1 MDKSAIRK
9 FAQKARTTLID
20 RVKAAAYYWDITEG
34 ADPDALSAHDAPLSD
49 TEKAQRRDILRR
61 VDERGW
67 DALMEEAAWTWFNRF
82 IALRFMEA
90 NGCLPSM
97 VRLFTDE
104 TGAFRPKI
112 LDEALDLDDKAFDKD
127 RIGEYKRRSDDEGL
141 YRYLLLAECRSLAPI
156 FPGLFEKEGDWTE
169 LLFPTPLLRTG
180 SVLESMVT
188 AIPEE
193 DWKDAVQILGWLYQ
207 YYNSEKKDEV
217 FAALKKNKKIG
228 KEDIP
233 AATQLFTPDWIVRYM
248 TENSLGRLW
257 LSGHPEDRE
266 RFLPTA
272 EEQAAYLAGGASEG
286 TSRESEEK
294 QRKWHYYLDAAPQ
307 DEAAEAALADIR
319 RQAARLAPEDI
330 RVIDP
335 CCGSGHILA
344 YAFDLL
350 MDIYTARS
358 WRPRDAAASIVA
370 HNLYGLDID
379 LRAAQL
385 AYFSV
390 MMKWVRYDRRIL
402 ARLKDEAERCKR
414 EDIPC
419 EEKLPRPRVRA
430 IRESNH
436 ISDAFVSAFCGG
448 DEMLRQDVQRLREEM
463 KDART
468 YGSLLTVGPHHW
480 DRLYARMDAAEEE
493 TLDLKRQIETRF
505 RSFVDAAH
513 MLSQTYDVVITNP
526 PYMGSANMCVELSN
540 YVKKNFADYKYD
552 LFSAFISR
560 CSAMAMQDGYLG
572 FLTPYVWMFI
582 TSYEK
587 LREFLVH
594 EKTIETLIQFEY
606 SAFEEATVPICTFAF
621 CNRHIDKKSGYLRL
635 TEYRGGMEIQRQK
648 ALEAIQT
655 HNPKLYFEVNAV
667 DFQKI
672 PGMPIAYWISP
683 RLVQLFDEEN
693 IGKHFDVKAGICTGK
708 NEDFVFYWYELDFSK
723 SKLATDNYLYTPH
736 NKGGS
741 YRKWYGNRDY
751 FLKYNRSAIKE
762 MEQNAGF
769 RHDGVEY
776 YFRPHIGWS
785 KITSSKSS
793 FRYYDE
799 KFTFDSA
806 GLGLFSKSKDDDK
819 TLRSYMV
826 GLSLL
831 QYAEPDSSCMKTTL
845 AFLNSKIVEKLI
857 SILNPTLNVTPMVVR
872 IIPWSQ
878 LDLNY
883 LVSACIDISK
893 GDWDSFE
900 TSWDFQKH
908 PMIGYS
914 TVEEG
919 YEAWKATSIDRFEG
933 LKRHEESINKAFI
946 KYYGLEGELAPDV
959 AEKDVTVARIFDSK
973 EDIPEA
979 MKGSAYALT
988 KEDAVKSLLSY
999 AVGCLFGRYSLDAP
1013 GLVYAGGAWDDE
1025 KYGRV
1030 TPAAD
1035 GLIPVLDEDYRAD
1048 DLMGRFLAWLDEAYG
1063 PAHREENLRFLAAAL
1078 GGKGSPRDVLR
1089 RYFFED
1095 FFADH
1100 CRTYRKRPIYWLF
1113 DSGKKGGFRALLYIH
1128 RYGLD
1133 TAARLRTGYVHPMQQ
1148 QYRAAMEALDRRLT
1162 GDIPAGERAKLGK
1175 RLASLRAKDEEAR
1188 SFEERLHHLADQMI
1202 SLDLDDGVKANYARL
1217 EDVLAKVK

>member
-156 FPGLFEKEGDWTE
+156 FPGLFEKEGGWTE

-294 QRKWHYYLDAAPQ
+294 QRKWHYYLDDAPQ

-402 ARLKDEAERCKR
+402 ARLKDEAERCKW
-414 EDIPC
+414 EDIPR
-419 EEKLPRPRVRA
+419 EEKLPRPHVRA
-430 IRESNH
+430 VRESNN
-436 ISDAFVSAFCGG
+436 ILLSFVDDVCGD
-448 DEMLRQDVQRLREEM
+448 DESLRQDVQRLIDEM

-468 YGSLLTVGPHHW
+468 YGSLLTVGPHDW

-493 TLDLKRQIETRF
+493 TLGLKRQIETSF
-505 RSFVDAAH
+505 RPFVEAAQ
-513 MLSQTYDVVITNP
+513 MLSQTYNVVVTNP
-526 PYMGSANMCVELSN
+526 PYMGNGNMCTELSAFVKKFYEIGKADLYAVFILRCLN
-540 YVKKNFADYKYD
+540 YVKTN
-552 LFSAFISR
+552 
-560 CSAMAMQDGYLG
+560 G
-572 FLTPYVWMFI
+572 FLSMMTSYTWMFL
-582 TSYEK
+582 SGYQE
-587 LREFLVH
+587 LRSKILF
-594 EKTIETLIQFEY
+594 KNTIHSLIQPEY
-606 SAFEEATVPICTFAF
+606 HSFFEEAYVPICTFTLQ
-621 CNRHIDKKSGYLRL
+621 KKYVDIVGNFIRL
-635 TEYRGGMEIQRQK
+635 ESFYGANIQEIK
-648 ALEAIQT
+648 TLEALK
-655 HNPKLYFEVNAV
+655 NPGCEYFYRFNTK
-667 DFQKI
+667 FLKKI
-672 PGMPIAYWISP
+672 PGCPLAYWSSSS
-683 RLVQLFDEEN
+683 LLNAFSKGQSLEN
-693 IGKHFDVKAGICTGK
+693 IAHPRKGLATTDNNRFLRM
-708 NEDFVFYWYELDFSK
+708 WYEVTFSK
-723 SKLATDNYLYTPH
+723 VGIGCKDKEKGIESHKKWFPLNKGGEYRRWYGNKTYLVNWENNGEELKQAIIDKY
-736 NKGGS
+736 KGGS
-741 YRKWYGNRDY
+741 YTKEI
-751 FLKYNRSAIKE
+751 RSENK
-762 MEQNAGF
+762 
-769 RHDGVEY
+769 
-776 YFRPHIGWS
+776 YFRDCITWS
-785 KITSSKSS
+785 ALTAGLPS
-793 FRYYDE
+793 FRYSDYGAL
-799 KFTFDSA
+799 FDSA
-806 GLGLFSKSKDDDK
+806 GSSMFPETNSFYILGLLNTK
-819 TLRSYMV
+819 LV
-826 GLSLL
+826 NNIL
-831 QYAEPDSSCMKTTL
+831 Q
-845 AFLNSKIVEKLI
+845 II
-857 SILNPTLNVTPMVVR
+857 NPTLNYGAGS
-872 IIPWSQ
+872 IANIPILSTDDATREHVEKLAWENIS
-878 LDLNY
+878 
-883 LVSACIDISK
+883 ISK
-893 GDWDSFE
+893 EDWDSFE
-900 TSWDFQKH
+900 TSWDFQRH
-908 PMIGYS
+908 PMTGGFE
-914 TVEEG
+914 TVEAG
-919 YEAWKATSIDRFEG
+919 YRAWQAACEARFNRLRANEEALNRIFISI
-933 LKRHEESINKAFI
+933 
-946 KYYGLEGELAPDV
+946 YGLEGELAPDV

-999 AVGCLFGRYSLDAP
+999 AVGCLFGRYSIDAP
-1013 GLVYAGGAWDDE
+1013 GLVYAGGDWDE
-1025 KYGRV
+1025 GKYGRV
-1030 TPAAD
+1030 APAAD

-1048 DLMGRFLAWLDEAYG
+1048 DLMGRFLAWLDGAYG

-1128 RYGLD
+1128 RYGPD

-1148 QYRAAMEALDRRLT
+1148 QYRAAMEALDRRLA
-1162 GDIPAGERAKLGK
+1162 GDVPAGERAKLGK

-1202 SLDLDDGVKANYARL
+1202 PLDLDDGVKANYARL

>member
-9 FAQKARTTLID
+9 FAQQARTTLID

-112 LDEALDLDDKAFDKD
+112 LDEALDLDDKTFDKD

-294 QRKWHYYLDAAPQ
+294 QRKWHYYLDDAPQ
-307 DEAAEAALADIR
+307 DEAAEAVLADIR

-430 IRESNH
+430 VRESNH
-436 ISDAFVSAFCGG
+436 ISDAFVSAFCGR
-448 DEMLRQDVQRLREEM
+448 DEMLRQDMRRLREEM

-468 YGSLLTVGPHHW
+468 YGSLLTVEPHDW

-493 TLDLKRQIETRF
+493 TLGMKQQIETSF
-505 RSFVDAAH
+505 RPFVEAAQ
-513 MLSQTYDVVITNP
+513 MLAQTYDVVITNP
-526 PYMGSANMCVELSN
+526 PYMRNRNMNDVLST
-540 YVKKNFADYKYD
+540 YVKSSYIDSKSD
-552 LFSAFISR
+552 LFACFMER
-560 CSAMAMQDGYLG
+560 CLS
-572 FLTPYVWMFI
+572 LTKSNCYTGMITQHSWMFLS
-582 TSYEK
+582 SYET
-587 LREFLVH
+587 LRNKIGGNTIVNMAHLGAKAFDDIAGEIVQTTTFIWLKKYINDYIGTYCRLLEPLTQQGKAYLFL
-594 EKTIETLIQFEY
+594 
-606 SAFEEATVPICTFAF
+606 
-621 CNRHIDKKSGYLRL
+621 
-635 TEYRGGMEIQRQK
+635 
-648 ALEAIQT
+648 
-655 HNPKLYFEVNAV
+655 
-667 DFQKI
+667 
-672 PGMPIAYWISP
+672 
-683 RLVQLFDEEN
+683 
-693 IGKHFDVKAGICTGK
+693 TGK
-708 NEDFVFYWYELDFSK
+708 NRYIAKQDSFSMIPGEPVAYWLSINFRKIFENKSLSQFVIPK
-723 SKLATDNYLYTPH
+723 QGLATGNNDLFVRFWPEVNVHNIFFSAQSLDEAKNSHCKWFPY
-736 NKGGS
+736 NKGGEF
-741 YRKWYGNRDY
+741 RKWYGNEDY
-751 FLKYNRSAIKE
+751 IVNWENDGELIQNYKDNKGKLRSRP
-762 MEQNAGF
+762 QNKA
-769 RHDGVEY
+769 Y
-776 YFRPHIGWS
+776 YFRESISWS
-785 KITSSKSS
+785 LISSNTIA
-793 FRYYDE
+793 FRYKPVGRIFDVSGMSCFE
-799 KFTFDSA
+799 KD
-806 GLGLFSKSKDDDK
+806 GEKKYLPYLLGLCNSIVVKKILQVLAPTINYQVGDIANIPVLFSDDITQK
-819 TLRSYMV
+819 NIEILVR
-826 GLSLL
+826 G
-831 QYAEPDSSCMKTTL
+831 
-845 AFLNSKIVEKLI
+845 NI
-857 SILNPTLNVTPMVVR
+857 SI
-872 IIPWSQ
+872 
-878 LDLNY
+878 
-883 LVSACIDISK
+883 SK
-893 GDWDSFE
+893 EDWDSFE
-900 TSWDFQKH
+900 TSWDFQRH
-908 PMIGYS
+908 PMTGGFD
-914 TVEEG
+914 TVEAGYRAWQAACEG
-919 YEAWKATSIDRFEG
+919 RFNRLRENEEELNRIFISI
-933 LKRHEESINKAFI
+933 
-946 KYYGLEGELAPDV
+946 YGLEGELAPDV

-973 EDIPEA
+973 EEIPEA

-1013 GLVYAGGAWDDE
+1013 GLAYAGGDWDE
-1025 KYGRV
+1025 GKYRSV

-1035 GLIPVLDEDYRAD
+1035 GILPVLDEDYRAD
-1048 DLMGRFLAWLDEAYG
+1048 DLMGRFLAWLDGAYG

-1078 GGKGSPRDVLR
+1078 GGKGSPREVLR

-1113 DSGKKGGFRALLYIH
+1113 DSGKKGGFRALMYLH
-1128 RYGLD
+1128 RYHPN
-1133 TAARLRTGYVHPMQQ
+1133 TAARLRTAYVHPLQQ
-1148 QYRAAMEALDRRLT
+1148 QYRAAMEALDRQLA
-1162 GDIPAGERAKLGK
+1162 GDVPAGERVRLTK
-1175 RLASLRAKDEEAR
+1175 RLAALHARDEEAR

-1202 SLDLDDGVKANYARL
+1202 PLDLDDGVKANYARL
-1217 EDVLAKVK
+1217 EGVLAKVK

>member
-112 LDEALDLDDKAFDKD
+112 LDEALDLDDKTFDKD
-127 RIGEYKRRSDDEGL
+127 CIGEYKRRSDDEGL
-141 YRYLLLAECRSLAPI
+141 YRYLFLAECRSLAPI

-188 AIPEE
+188 AIPED

-257 LSGHPEDRE
+257 LSGHPEDRA
-266 RFLPTA
+266 RFLPTE

-286 TSRESEEK
+286 ASRESDDKEG
-294 QRKWHYYLDAAPQ
+294 KWHYYLDDAPQ

-402 ARLKDEAERCKR
+402 ARLKDEAERCKW

-430 IRESNH
+430 VRESNH
-436 ISDAFVSAFCGG
+436 IFDAFVSAFCGG
-448 DEMLRQDVQRLREEM
+448 DEMLRQDMQRLSEEM

-468 YGSLLTVGPHHW
+468 YGSLLTVGPHDW

-493 TLDLKRQIETRF
+493 TLGLKRQIETSF
-505 RSFVDAAH
+505 RPFVEAAQ

-526 PYMGSANMCVELSN
+526 PYMGSNNMETALSNYLKKNFKDSKSDFSTAFMERALSMCKQAGYMTMINIPAWMFLTSYKKLREKIIKNYTFINMVHPGRGIFGSDFGTTSFVLCTAQISNYKGVYRRLFDQQGEVETVLVREQQFFSSRGTYLVNQNNFWQIPGVPIAYWASEKVIEDFKKPSLADYGVTKQGLATGNNNAFLRFWNEIDFNKIGFHCESREDAQKSKKKWFPCNKGGEFRRWYGNYDYVVNWENDGFLIQNYKDEQGKLFSRPQNMSYYFLEGLTWSSLSSYKLAMRYSPSGHIFETKGSMCFLDNLQLLYYVLGLMNSNVVDNLLRILSPTVDYHEGPVSRVPVIVDSSYFTHVTEMAKECVELS
-540 YVKKNFADYKYD
+540 
-552 LFSAFISR
+552 
-560 CSAMAMQDGYLG
+560 
-572 FLTPYVWMFI
+572 
-582 TSYEK
+582 
-587 LREFLVH
+587 
-594 EKTIETLIQFEY
+594 
-606 SAFEEATVPICTFAF
+606 
-621 CNRHIDKKSGYLRL
+621 
-635 TEYRGGMEIQRQK
+635 
-648 ALEAIQT
+648 
-655 HNPKLYFEVNAV
+655 
-667 DFQKI
+667 
-672 PGMPIAYWISP
+672 
-683 RLVQLFDEEN
+683 
-693 IGKHFDVKAGICTGK
+693 
-708 NEDFVFYWYELDFSK
+708 
-723 SKLATDNYLYTPH
+723 
-736 NKGGS
+736 
-741 YRKWYGNRDY
+741 
-751 FLKYNRSAIKE
+751 KE
-762 MEQNAGF
+762 
-769 RHDGVEY
+769 
-776 YFRPHIGWS
+776 
-785 KITSSKSS
+785 
-793 FRYYDE
+793 
-799 KFTFDSA
+799 
-806 GLGLFSKSKDDDK
+806 
-819 TLRSYMV
+819 
-826 GLSLL
+826 
-831 QYAEPDSSCMKTTL
+831 
-845 AFLNSKIVEKLI
+845 
-857 SILNPTLNVTPMVVR
+857 
-872 IIPWSQ
+872 
-878 LDLNY
+878 
-883 LVSACIDISK
+883 
-893 GDWDSFE
+893 DWDSFE
-900 TSWDFQKH
+900 TSWDFQRH
-908 PMIGYS
+908 PMTGGFD
-914 TVEEG
+914 TVEAG
-919 YEAWKATSIDRFEG
+919 YRAWQAACEERFTRLQANEEALNRI
-933 LKRHEESINKAFI
+933 FI
-946 KYYGLEGELAPDV
+946 SLYGLEGELAPDV

-979 MKGSAYALT
+979 MRGSAYALT
-988 KEDAVKSLLSY
+988 KEDTVKSLLSY
-999 AVGCLFGRYSLDAP
+999 AVGCVFGRYSLDAP
-1013 GLVYAGGAWDDE
+1013 GLVYAGGDWDE
-1025 KYGRV
+1025 GKYGRAA
-1030 TPAAD
+1030 PAAD

-1048 DLMGRFLAWLDEAYG
+1048 DLMGRFLAWLDAAYG
-1063 PAHREENLRFLAAAL
+1063 PEHREENLRFLAAAL

-1128 RYGLD
+1128 RYGPD

-1148 QYRAAMEALDRRLT
+1148 QYRAAMEALDRRLA
-1162 GDIPAGERAKLGK
+1162 GELPAGERAKLGK
-1175 RLASLRAKDEEAR
+1175 RLASLRAKDEETR

-1202 SLDLDDGVKANYARL
+1202 PLDLDDGVKANYARL

>member
-294 QRKWHYYLDAAPQ
+294 QRKWHYYLDDAPQ

-402 ARLKDEAERCKR
+402 ARLKDEAERCKW
-414 EDIPC
+414 EDIPR

-430 IRESNH
+430 VRESNN
-436 ISDAFVSAFCGG
+436 ILLSFVDDVCGD
-448 DEMLRQDVQRLREEM
+448 DESLHQDVQRLIDEM

-468 YGSLLTVGPHHW
+468 YGSLLTVGPHDW
-480 DRLYARMDAAEEE
+480 DRLYARMDAAEGEM
-493 TLDLKRQIETRF
+493 LGLKRPIETSF
-505 RSFVDAAH
+505 RPFVEAAQ

-526 PYMGSANMCVELSN
+526 PYMGLNNMDAFLAS
-540 YVKKNFADYKYD
+540 YLKKNFTDAKSD
-552 LFSAFISR
+552 LSTAFMER
-560 CSAMAMQDGYLG
+560 TLGMCNPVAYMAMINIPAWM
-572 FLTPYVWMFI
+572 FLT
-582 TSYEK
+582 SY
-587 LREFLVH
+587 
-594 EKTIETLIQFEY
+594 
-606 SAFEEATVPICTFAF
+606 
-621 CNRHIDKKSGYLRL
+621 
-635 TEYRGGMEIQRQK
+635 K
-648 ALEAIQT
+648 ALRDKIITNHTFIDMVHPGRGIFGSDFGTTSFVVCKRQI
-655 HNPKLYFEVNAV
+655 PDYQGVYYRLFERQGDVESILTRERQFLSGKGIHIANQRN
-667 DFQKI
+667 FEKI
-672 PGMPIAYWISP
+672 PGTPIAYWISQSLLNDFQNGTLLGDIAFSKQGLATADNNRFL
-683 RLVQLFDEEN
+683 RL
-693 IGKHFDVKAGICTGK
+693 
-708 NEDFVFYWYELDFSK
+708 WYEVSFQNIDYSCQRLEDSETSK
-723 SKLATDNYLYTPH
+723 CKWFPY
-736 NKGGS
+736 NKGGEF
-741 YRKWYGNRDY
+741 RRWYGNNDY
-751 FLKYNRSAIKE
+751 VVNWEHNGQEIRNFKDEKGKIRSALRNAQFYFKPCFSWSLVTSGITAFRFKPSGFIFDVAGMSCFSDHHLFYLMGLCNSVIAIKILE
-762 MEQNAGF
+762 IIAPTINFQCGDIANIPVLMTE
-769 RHDGVEY
+769 
-776 YFRPHIGWS
+776 S
-785 KITSSKSS
+785 KIEKS
-793 FRYYDE
+793 
-799 KFTFDSA
+799 
-806 GLGLFSKSKDDDK
+806 
-819 TLRSYMV
+819 
-826 GLSLL
+826 
-831 QYAEPDSSCMKTTL
+831 
-845 AFLNSKIVEKLI
+845 VEQFVRQNI
-857 SILNPTLNVTPMVVR
+857 SI
-872 IIPWSQ
+872 
-878 LDLNY
+878 
-883 LVSACIDISK
+883 SK
-893 GDWDSFE
+893 EDWDSFE
-900 TSWDFQKH
+900 TSWDFQCH
-908 PMIGYS
+908 PMTGGFD
-914 TVEEG
+914 TVEAG
-919 YEAWKATSIDRFEG
+919 YRAWQAACEERFTRLRANEEALNRI
-933 LKRHEESINKAFI
+933 FI
-946 KYYGLEGELAPDV
+946 SLYGLEGELAPDV

-979 MKGSAYALT
+979 MRGSAYALT
-988 KEDAVKSLLSY
+988 KEDTVKSLLSY

-1013 GLVYAGGAWDDE
+1013 GLVYAGGDWDE
-1025 KYGRV
+1025 GKYGRAA
-1030 TPAAD
+1030 PAAD

-1048 DLMGRFLAWLDEAYG
+1048 DLMGRFLAWLDAAYG

-1128 RYGLD
+1128 RYGPD
-1133 TAARLRTGYVHPMQQ
+1133 TAARLRTGYVHPLQQ
-1148 QYRAAMEALDRRLT
+1148 QYRAAMEALDRRLA
-1162 GDIPAGERAKLGK
+1162 GDVPAGERAKLGK
-1175 RLASLRAKDEEAR
+1175 RLASLRAKAEEAR

-1202 SLDLDDGVKANYARL
+1202 PLDLDDGVKANYARL

>member
-112 LDEALDLDDKAFDKD
+112 LDEALDLDDKTFDKD
-127 RIGEYKRRSDDEGL
+127 CIGEYKRRSDDEGL
-141 YRYLLLAECRSLAPI
+141 YRYLFLAECRSLAPI

-188 AIPEE
+188 DIPED

-257 LSGHPEDRE
+257 LSGHPEDRA
-266 RFLPTA
+266 RFLPTE

-286 TSRESEEK
+286 ASRESDDKEG
-294 QRKWHYYLDAAPQ
+294 KWHYYLDDAPQ

-402 ARLKDEAERCKR
+402 ARLKDEAERCKW

-430 IRESNH
+430 VRESNH
-436 ISDAFVSAFCGG
+436 IFDAFVSAFCGG
-448 DEMLRQDVQRLREEM
+448 DEMLRQDMQRLSEEM

-468 YGSLLTVGPHHW
+468 YGSLLTVGPHDW

-493 TLDLKRQIETRF
+493 TLGLKRQIETRF

-526 PYMGSANMCVELSN
+526 PYMGSANMCAELSN
-540 YVKKNFADYKYD
+540 YVKKNFADYKSD

-560 CSAMAMQDGYLG
+560 CSAMAKPSGYLG

-587 LREFLVH
+587 LRKFLVD

-621 CNRHIDKKSGYLRL
+621 CNSHVDKIGCYIRL
-635 TEYRGGMEIQRQK
+635 TSYRGGMEVQRQK
-648 ALEAIQT
+648 ALEAIET
-655 HNPKLYFEVNAV
+655 HGSELYFETNSKV
-667 DFQKI
+667 FEKI
-672 PGMPIAYWISP
+672 PGSPIAYWINQKVP
-683 RLVQLFDEEN
+683 EIYEKYKNLEDYA
-693 IGKHFDVKAGICTGK
+693 DVRHGLSTGK
-708 NEDFVFYWYELDFSK
+708 NEIFVRQWQEVDWDKVDTHLKNRDELKQTYAKFFP
-723 SKLATDNYLYTPH
+723 Y

-741 YRKWYGNRDY
+741 FKKWYGNADY
-751 FLKYNRSAIKE
+751 VVWYD
-762 MEQNAGF
+762 QAGQEAMAAMSGH
-769 RHDGVEY
+769 RHDGKSRYFQEGITWSFISSSNFGVRYLPSGFVFDVAGSALFVEQDLIG
-776 YFRPHIGWS
+776 YFTALLCS
-785 KITSSKSS
+785 KIGSYFMSIQNPTMN
-793 FRYYDE
+793 FQVGNLRNIPVIIHRDE
-799 KFTFDSA
+799 KIDA
-806 GLGLFSKSKDDDK
+806 
-819 TLRSYMV
+819 
-826 GLSLL
+826 
-831 QYAEPDSSCMKTTL
+831 L
-845 AFLNSKIVEKLI
+845 ARENI
-857 SILNPTLNVTPMVVR
+857 SI
-872 IIPWSQ
+872 
-878 LDLNY
+878 
-883 LVSACIDISK
+883 SK
-893 GDWDSFE
+893 EDWDSFE
-900 TSWDFQKH
+900 TSWDFQRH
-908 PMIGYS
+908 PMAGGFD
-914 TVEEG
+914 TVEAG
-919 YEAWKATSIDRFEG
+919 YRAWQAACEERFTRLRANEEELNRIFISI
-933 LKRHEESINKAFI
+933 
-946 KYYGLEGELAPDV
+946 YGLEGELMPDV

-999 AVGCLFGRYSLDAP
+999 AVGCLFGRYSIDAP

-1048 DLMGRFLAWLDEAYG
+1048 DLMGRFLAWLDAAYG

-1089 RYFFED
+1089 RYFFEE

-1100 CRTYRKRPIYWLF
+1100 CCTYRKRPIYWLF

-1128 RYGLD
+1128 RYGPD
-1133 TAARLRTGYVHPMQQ
+1133 TAARLRTRYVHPMQQ

-1162 GDIPAGERAKLGK
+1162 GDIPAGERAKLSK
-1175 RLASLRAKDEEAR
+1175 RLALLRAKDEEVR
-1188 SFEERLHHLADQMI
+1188 SFEERLHHLADQMLP
-1202 SLDLDDGVKANYARL
+1202 LDLDDGVKANYARL
-1217 EDVLAKVK
+1217 EGVLAKVK